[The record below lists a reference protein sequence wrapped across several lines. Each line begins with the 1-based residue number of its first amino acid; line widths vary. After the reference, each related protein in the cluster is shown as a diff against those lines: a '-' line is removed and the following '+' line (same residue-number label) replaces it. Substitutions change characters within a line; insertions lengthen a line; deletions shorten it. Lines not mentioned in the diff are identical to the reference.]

1 MQQDWPRLGGICDRF
16 WDKSTIC
23 KGNLSPGC
31 LQEADF
37 SPLTTRP
44 SFNSRFIYGTF
55 CFKNYRFYGVLYKV
69 PMEKRLCW
77 LAEIGTLH
85 SPRWEGK
92 KNLKICSLVLPGE
105 QGKAAP
111 AQAVRRYLAPCPK
124 HPFLFLRPLQLLMA
138 KKGSWEMSWKLKML
152 HPSLQ
157 GAALG
162 ELWVSSSHSG
172 GVFTQPL
179 PPKIQN

>member
-1 MQQDWPRLGGICDRF
+1 MAFYTRYPWKKGCADLQRLAPYTAHGG
-16 WDKSTIC
+16 K
-23 KGNLSPGC
+23 
-31 LQEADF
+31 
-37 SPLTTRP
+37 
-44 SFNSRFIYGTF
+44 
-55 CFKNYRFYGVLYKV
+55 
-69 PMEKRLCW
+69 
-77 LAEIGTLH
+77 
-85 SPRWEGK
+85 GK
-92 KNLKICSLVLPGE
+92 KPQNQLISSGLQPGE